1 MTNSTSN
8 AIAKLFSPFSPQC
21 SSFSESSKS
30 QPVDSFQLAREEK
43 VNTERKII
51 CIKEQIDFYKYML
64 SSEHYDLEE
73 KNKAKEELK
82 QLMEKL
88 NEMTNH

>member
-1 MTNSTSN
+1 
-8 AIAKLFSPFSPQC
+8 
-21 SSFSESSKS
+21 
-30 QPVDSFQLAREEK
+30 
-43 VNTERKII
+43 
-51 CIKEQIDFYKYML
+51 ML